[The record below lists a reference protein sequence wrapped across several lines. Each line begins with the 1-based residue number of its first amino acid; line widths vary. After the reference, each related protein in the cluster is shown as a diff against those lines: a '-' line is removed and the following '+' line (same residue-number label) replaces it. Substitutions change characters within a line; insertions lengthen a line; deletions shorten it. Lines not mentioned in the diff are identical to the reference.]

1 MKPPARAAARW
12 AARRQA
18 GWPPARRALLL
29 LATSA
34 VWAAAPA
41 GAQTPALTEPAGAQ
55 APAPTASPA
64 TSPAT
69 ASATAPIR
77 SPVASEPAAAA
88 ARWTVAGA
96 QGLVR
101 AVIVPVPLA
110 RDKAAYVQQVAQL
123 CEPERTCFLN
133 FYANPAGLPEVLPL
147 ADGIEQQATAVYR
160 RSAKQGAERFIWSCK
175 LGVAGEPCF

>member
-1 MKPPARAAARW
+1 MKAPARAAARW

-41 GAQTPALTEPAGAQ
+41 GAQTPA
-55 APAPTASPA
+55 PTASPA
-64 TSPAT
+64 T
-69 ASATAPIR
+69 ASAAAPTR